1 MNLYLDSSAI
11 VKRYIEEKGSDE
23 VAEFFA
29 EVATVGTS
37 WISFAETSAAIARS
51 DRLGNVSTEE
61 ATRAVETLREDWQY
75 YSRVPVSSV
84 LIERAGRIAWT
95 RELKGYD
102 AVQLAS
108 ALVWSESVGGEV
120 GLVTYD
126 LELWRAI
133 GEEKLKRYP
142 EDLPSLIESWNQG

>member
-11 VKRYIEEKGSDE
+11 VKRYVEEKGSDE
-23 VAEFFA
+23 VAELLA

-51 DRLGNVSTEE
+51 HRLGDVSREE

-84 LIERAGRIAWT
+84 LIERAGRIACT
-95 RELKGYD
+95 RELRGYD

-108 ALVWSESVGGEV
+108 ALVWSESLRGEV

-126 LELWRAI
+126 LELWSVI
-133 GEEKLKRYP
+133 GEENLERYP
-142 EDLPSLIESWNQG
+142 KDLPALIESWNQG